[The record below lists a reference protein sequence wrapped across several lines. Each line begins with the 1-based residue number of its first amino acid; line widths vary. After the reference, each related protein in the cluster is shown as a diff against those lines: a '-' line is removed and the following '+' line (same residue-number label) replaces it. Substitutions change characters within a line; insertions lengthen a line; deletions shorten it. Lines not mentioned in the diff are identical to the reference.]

1 MKKKFITIACCSL
14 LCILSLF
21 LTGCTTSE
29 NQLYKYGLQICLDME
44 DMVKNEDIRNF
55 YQDDISD
62 LEPLIANDYDTP
74 IAVYK
79 INTPTTEEYIKTIL
93 SDRYEQFEKLPE
105 YWKEHLRY
113 SVNIINIQIDIA
125 MSEADT
131 INFYTI
137 VNYYLTKQL
146 NGNIKEPQA
155 FLYTFETGIP
165 IMITFQQYNNKILAR
180 SMFIASDKLDS
191 LSNVREVF
199 AKYSCTVEKFEI

>member
-29 NQLYKYGLQICLDME
+29 HQLYKYGLQICLDME
-44 DMVKNEDIRNF
+44 NMVKNEDIRNF

-62 LEPLIANDYDTP
+62 LEPFIANDYDTP

-79 INTPTTEEYIKTIL
+79 IGLPTIDETLKIL
-93 SDRYEQFEKLPE
+93 LLDRYEQFEKLPE
-105 YWKEHLRY
+105 YWKEHLEY
-113 SVNIINIQIDIA
+113 SANITTLQLNIA
-125 MSEADT
+125 MLEADT

-137 VNYYLTKQL
+137 SNYYLTKQL
-146 NGNIKEPQA
+146 EGKTIEPQA
-155 FLYTFETGIP
+155 FLYTFETGTP
-165 IMITFQQYNNKILAR
+165 IMITFQQYNDKILAT
-180 SMFIASDKLDS
+180 SMFIASDKLNS

-199 AKYSCTVEKFEI
+199 AKYSCTIEKFEI

>member
-146 NGNIKEPQA
+146 EGKIVEPQA
-155 FLYTFETGIP
+155 FLYTFETGTP
-165 IMITFQQYNNKILAR
+165 IMITFQQYNNKILAT
-180 SMFIASDKLDS
+180 STFIASSKLNS

-199 AKYSCTVEKFEI
+199 DKYSCTVEKFEI

>member
-55 YQDDISD
+55 CQDDISD

-79 INTPTTEEYIKTIL
+79 IGLPTIDETLKIL
-93 SDRYEQFEKLPE
+93 LLDRYEQFENLPE
-105 YWKEHLRY
+105 YWKENLEY
-113 SVNIINIQIDIA
+113 SANVTTLQMNIAILEDDLTNYNTA
-125 MSEADT
+125 S
-131 INFYTI
+131 
-137 VNYYLTKQL
+137 NYYLTRQL
-146 NGNIKEPQA
+146 EGKIVEPQA
-155 FLYTFETGIP
+155 FLYTFETGTP
-165 IMITFQQYNNKILAR
+165 IMITFQQYNDKILAT
-180 SMFIASDKLDS
+180 STFIASSKLDS
-191 LSNVREVF
+191 LSNVREIF